1 MCTKVS
7 RDNSV
12 EIKVL
17 EETPMCLLS
26 GPFEMPM
33 SQSKLQA
40 SRVLSDWKRLSV
52 VDFKEAASVFIKSRL
67 LSVQRRGRKENNV
80 TDLMERKSIR
90 TFLRETDSGH
100 NFHQMATPHKS

>member
-67 LSVQRRGRKENNV
+67 LSVQRRGGE
-80 TDLMERKSIR
+80 ERRGEEKKGRGEER
-90 TFLRETDSGH
+90 TEERRGEERRGTMYLPFW
-100 NFHQMATPHKS
+100 